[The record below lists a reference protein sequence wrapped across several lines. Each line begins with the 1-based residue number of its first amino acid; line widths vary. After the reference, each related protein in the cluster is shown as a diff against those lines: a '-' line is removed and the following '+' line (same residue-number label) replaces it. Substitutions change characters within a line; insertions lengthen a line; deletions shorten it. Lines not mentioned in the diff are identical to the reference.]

1 MVSEV
6 ETILKE
12 IRERV
17 RTEQAQRTAAATLVT
32 QNETTA
38 DALMQPAAESESGS
52 DSLARLSANLTTTAR
67 AWDRLP
73 PIYSNRSGMPA
84 RVELWIKARIRSL
97 SRWFTWEQVNFNA
110 AVHQAL
116 SDTLEALRAHEQELM
131 RMRAQAKQ
139 ETEARLAR
147 LEQSEQNIQAL
158 RAHIGAQA
166 AEMRSRVSSLAKQ
179 EATIE
184 ARLTEMNAARSDLNA
199 RLSEMSAESGARLA
213 GIVKEVDA
221 RLSALA
227 ADMREEQRVCFK
239 QLSLEA
245 SEATVLED
253 RGRREI
259 ESRLEK
265 LEQPGTSHKD

>member
-17 RTEQAQRTAAATLVT
+17 RTDQEQRTAVGTTT
-32 QNETTA
+32 QTETA
-38 DALMQPAAESESGS
+38 SDALTQPPESSPA
-52 DSLARLSANLTTTAR
+52 SLDRLSAHLTTTER

-73 PIYSNRSGMPA
+73 PIYSNRRGMAA
-84 RVELWIKARIRSL
+84 RFEQWIKTRSKSL

-116 SDTLEALRAHEQELM
+116 SDTLEALRAHEHELM
-131 RMRAQAKQ
+131 RLRVQITQEITQ
-139 ETEARLAR
+139 ETEARLER
-147 LEQSEQNIQAL
+147 FKQSEQDIQGL
-158 RAHIGAQA
+158 RAHLAAQA
-166 AEMRSRVSSLAKQ
+166 AEISSRAAKQ
-179 EATIE
+179 EAAIE
-184 ARLTEMNAARSDLNA
+184 ALLRDANASQSTLNA
-199 RLSEMSAESGARLA
+199 RISEMSAESSTRMASIARE
-213 GIVKEVDA
+213 IDS

-227 ADMREEQRVCFK
+227 SDLREEQRVCFK

-245 SEATVLED
+245 SETAVLED
-253 RGRREI
+253 RGRRAI

-265 LEQPGTSHKD
+265 LEQAGLTRKN